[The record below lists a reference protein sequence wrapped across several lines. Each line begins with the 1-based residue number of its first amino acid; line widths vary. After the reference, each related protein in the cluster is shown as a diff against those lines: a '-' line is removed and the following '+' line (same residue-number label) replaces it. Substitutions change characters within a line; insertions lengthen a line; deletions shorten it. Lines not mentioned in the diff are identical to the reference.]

1 MTSKLTRRASQVA
14 GRLKRLFADCGAD
27 GIAMYLGFKQTT
39 FVEYRKSEHPALAG
53 LDTRSTQI
61 GLNTYA
67 ELTK

>member
-14 GRLKRLFADCGAD
+14 GRLKRLFADNGAE
-27 GIAMYLGFKQTT
+27 GISNHLGFKQTA
-39 FVEYRKSEHPALAG
+39 FVDYGRSETPGLAG